1 MSKITGTM
9 YDKSK
14 NYFMK
19 KGKQYIHKTKSKRAN
34 LTLTLS
40 RQLQNVAKC
49 FFRYELLK

>member
-19 KGKQYIHKTKSKRAN
+19 KANNIYTKRNPKGQ
-34 LTLTLS
+34 T
-40 RQLQNVAKC
+40 
-49 FFRYELLK
+49 